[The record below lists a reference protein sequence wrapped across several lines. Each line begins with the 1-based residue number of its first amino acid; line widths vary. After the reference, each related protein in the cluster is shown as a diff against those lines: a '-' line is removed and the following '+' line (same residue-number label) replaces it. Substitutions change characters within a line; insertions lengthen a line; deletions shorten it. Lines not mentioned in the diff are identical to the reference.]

1 MRMKRRIVFLL
12 LAAACLLLAVGCGN
26 DVESPAAHTD
36 ETPIGTAAPH
46 TDKGAPETAEQF
58 TEERPTAPDP
68 DDDLN
73 GPVYTVRPFLVEEDP
88 MASEIESAMA
98 AKEAKLIW
106 AEDCF
111 SETPQEV
118 KTWHY
123 TTIDCNELYE
133 ELLKELFPDVTVEK
147 REDNL
152 ESTHFELKSG
162 DAKFLCVVNNDGYG
176 IRFTRLPA
184 GLGEEII
191 PKEADWLARKTGV
204 EQSIWSFYDRMRI
217 DGEEVYTGRVDGIQI
232 GALSVSPVNNKLQG
246 YYGITRSD
254 RGSVSIES
262 PISVGETA
270 GTVKLSD
277 GFSQEELRTTLE
289 YDFNPDE
296 PVITVYHSCEVCYLI
311 HQVKGLLVPVWWVK
325 GVRYNYETGD
335 ATGFEIVYD
344 VETGSRYDM
353 GGA

>member
-12 LAAACLLLAVGCGN
+12 LATACLLLAVGCGN

-36 ETPIGTAAPH
+36 ETPVGTAAPH
-46 TDKGAPETAEQF
+46 TDKGAPETAGQL

-270 GTVKLSD
+270 GTVKLSN